1 MGHHPEIV
9 VRNGYVATED
19 AVVDV
24 SIAGGRIREVAS
36 EISDTADTE
45 IDAAG
50 KLVSPGLIDA
60 HVHTDMALAATGGR
74 HPDYN
79 QETVSGEQLIERSH
93 GYFSTQSTNELKSRI
108 RDATEL
114 AVTNG
119 VLHLRNHVY
128 LDSEVGTKVLEAT
141 LDARDELADVIDME
155 IVAFPQQGFLRDPG
169 SQQIAREA
177 LDMGADL
184 VGGIDPA
191 SLNNDVERTIDTWF
205 DIAADHDVDI
215 DVHLHDR
222 GTLGTYTLERL
233 AERTV
238 ERGYEGRVTAGHCY
252 ALADAASEGKDHD
265 GASLDSLLERFTAA
279 DLRVVTC
286 YQSTRPGMPVRQ
298 FHDNGLTMAHGT
310 DEARDVWTAFGNLD
324 TLQGLLVN
332 SFKLNLDS
340 AGSYRTNEELQYLW
354 NLATTEGAT
363 VLGIEDTYP
372 IEPETPAD
380 LVVHGA
386 RSPQWALIEAPDPC
400 YVIKDGRIVAHNEP
414 CDTPVSTR

>member
-1 MGHHPEIV
+1 MVQNPEIV
-9 VRNGYVATED
+9 VRNAYVTTED

-24 SIAGGRIREVAS
+24 SINDGAIVA
-36 EISDTADTE
+36 ISTDIPDTAETE

-50 KLVSPGLIDA
+50 GLLSPGLIDA
-60 HVHTDMALAATGGR
+60 HFHTDMALAASGGR
-74 HPDYN
+74 RPEYN
-79 QETVSGEQLIERSH
+79 RETFSREQLIERSH
-93 GYFSTQSTNELKSRI
+93 EYFAGQSGEKLRSRI
-108 RDATEL
+108 RRAAEL
-114 AVTNG
+114 AVANG

-128 LDSEVGTKVLEAT
+128 IDSEVGTKVIEAT
-141 LDARDELADVIDME
+141 LDVRDKLADVIDME

-169 SQQIAREA
+169 SQDVAHEA

-205 DIAADHDVDI
+205 DIATDHDVDI

-233 AERTV
+233 AKRTV
-238 ERGYEGRVTAGHCY
+238 ECGYEGRVTAGHCY
-252 ALADAASEGKDHD
+252 ALADATSEDENHYGT
-265 GASLDSLLERFTAA
+265 SLESLLKKFAAA

-286 YQSTRPGMPVRQ
+286 YQSTRPGMPIRQ

-324 TLQGLLVN
+324 TLEGLLVN

-340 AGSYRTNEELQYLW
+340 GASYRTNEELQYLW

-363 VLGIEDTYP
+363 VLSIEEAHP
-372 IEPETPAD
+372 IEPGTPAD
-380 LVVHGA
+380 IVVHDA
-386 RSPQWALIEAPDPC
+386 RSPQQAIIEAPDPR
-400 YVIKDGRIVAHNEP
+400 YVIKDGQVVAH
-414 CDTPVSTR
+414 SR